1 MCDNKLLIKVLDLP
15 EKLNLVGYPYL
26 GMTTQTNSLRWNSY
40 LGSYPIFDL
49 LEEVAKQIKMNQITK
64 AQHPTIQ
71 LLVEL
76 MMCDFLVWE
85 LASGVFK
92 SAPRQAFLNALN
104 EFLDRFRLISNSKKF
119 KKQLLNL
126 RRVESRNKDSMR
138 GYIDQLFN
146 CHSRLLVVRVDFH
159 YRETMAGTVTLE
171 QAIQDRELFLCEVK
185 KNFGD
190 LIGLCWKLE
199 HGRRRAFH
207 YHMVFFFNGANVR
220 QDIILGK
227 CLGEQWIDITHS
239 QGTYYNCNAN
249 KDSYKESYLGP
260 VNYDDDEKRHA
271 MRYLEY
277 LVKQDE
283 EVIALQLRG
292 CARTFGRMEPPK
304 RTTRAGRP
312 RRYVSL
318 I

>member
-1 MCDNKLLIKVLDLP
+1 MCDNKLLIKALDLP
-15 EKLNLVGYPYL
+15 EKLNSVGYPYL
-26 GMTTQTNSLRWNSY
+26 GMTMQTNSRKWDSY

-49 LEEVAKQIKMNQITK
+49 LEEVANQIKMNQITD

-71 LLVEL
+71 LLVDL

-85 LASGVFK
+85 LASGVFNF
-92 SAPRQAFLNALN
+92 APRQALLHALN
-104 EFLDRFRLISNSKKF
+104 EFLDKFRLISNSDKF
-119 KKQLLNL
+119 KKRLLNL
-126 RRVESRNKDSMR
+126 KRVESRNKDSMR
-138 GYIDQLFN
+138 EYIDQLFN
-146 CHSRLLVVRVDFH
+146 CYSRLLVIRVDFH
-159 YRETMAGTVTLE
+159 YRESIASTVTLE
-171 QAIQDRELFLCEVK
+171 QSIQDRELFLCEVK
-185 KNFGD
+185 KDFGD

-220 QDIILGK
+220 QDITIGK
-227 CLGEQWIDITHS
+227 CLGEQWIAITNS
-239 QGTYYNCNAN
+239 QGTYHNCNAN
-249 KDSYKESYLGP
+249 KDRYKESCLGL
-260 VNYDDDEKRHA
+260 VDYDDEDKRHA
-271 MRYLEY
+271 MRHLEY

-292 CARTFGRMEPPK
+292 CARTFGRMETPQ